1 MGQLAKT
8 QMIAGMY
15 SFLKAGSGSK
25 QSNHMYKLDPI
36 HQGIIERG
44 SKVRSQLAPTMAEGS
59 GEWVDMA
66 GLIMP
71 KDELDGLIDSL
82 QQIDLFLHM
91 MNYVYYNMEWT
102 WAYQKIEEYYGV
114 KLSEITADQIIELVE
129 IWKSSV
135 IGLDKLLYKDTQ
147 KEFSLTSMTGFGV
160 DSTLKEKEEDF
171 ETVRGAFEQNPFVT
185 AVKERIITKRALG
198 NELIERIRHHS
209 LR

>member
-1 MGQLAKT
+1 
-8 QMIAGMY
+8 
-15 SFLKAGSGSK
+15 
-25 QSNHMYKLDPI
+25 
-36 HQGIIERG
+36 
-44 SKVRSQLAPTMAEGS
+44 MAEGS